1 MVSASILLVRFVR
14 GCSNRTKDM
23 NPEEVY
29 SENVSE
35 QDEKYVE
42 GSISV
47 NDQNKHVAAQGPICL
62 VSGMKSNQD
71 FAEED
76 KKEDED

>member
-1 MVSASILLVRFVR
+1 
-14 GCSNRTKDM
+14 M
-23 NPEEVY
+23 NSEEVY

-47 NDQNKHVAAQGPICL
+47 NDQNKHVASQSPISL
-62 VSGMKSNQD
+62 VSGIKSHQD
-71 FAEED
+71 LAEED
-76 KKEDED
+76 KKENED